1 MTQLCICVCV
11 WIYIYIYSF
20 FFHVIFHHVVTQETG
35 QSSLCCTV
43 GPQYLSTPNF
53 IVCILQPHT
62 PHPSTPSSVPSS
74 IHKSVLHVPDLF
86 LFCRWG
92 HFCLFAA
99 GGSPVEPSPLAS
111 LMCSRVQDEVPIQL
125 FWVYRRVILGIFT
138 AFQTKQWRVPV
149 VAQWVSDPAC
159 VCAMASSIPG
169 AVQGFKDPA
178 LL

>member
-1 MTQLCICVCV
+1 MCPICFCFVDG
-11 WIYIYIYSF
+11 I
-20 FFHVIFHHVVTQETG
+20 IFA
-35 QSSLCCTV
+35 
-43 GPQYLSTPNF
+43 
-53 IVCILQPHT
+53 
-62 PHPSTPSSVPSS
+62 
-74 IHKSVLHVPDLF
+74 
-86 LFCRWG
+86 
-92 HFCLFAA
+92 LFAA
-99 GGSPVEPSPLAS
+99 GASPVEPSPLAS

-125 FWVYRRVILGIFT
+125 FWVYRRVMLGIFT

>member
-1 MTQLCICVCV
+1 MLYLRSCCWTKWPSCVYVCVCV

-86 LFCRWG
+86 LFCRWD
-92 HFCLFAA
+92 HFCPICGWSVA
-99 GGSPVEPSPLAS
+99 GRALTTCISD
-111 LMCSRVQDEVPIQL
+111 VQQSARWSSYPTV
-125 FWVYRRVILGIFT
+125 LGL
-138 AFQTKQWRVPV
+138 QK
-149 VAQWVSDPAC
+149 SDPRNFY
-159 VCAMASSIPG
+159 SLSN
-169 AVQGFKDPA
+169 
-178 LL
+178 